1 MYGTHGTTL
10 DIASPLPTLLC
21 TQPCWHPQM
30 SRRCSAVCRA
40 AARRAGVTARNVGRG
55 SLLHVV
61 INVFSA
67 TDCRKRKTMRVRFA
81 DQLPA
86 TRRYRRNG
94 GTKQR
99 RSQRGSEYI
108 HSCNQDRPGHYC
120 PIPGQSDAGSKC
132 SLALCG
138 NYEMT
143 AWPSQAAVPTNC
155 SASPA
160 PLGTTLRR
168 LR

>member
-1 MYGTHGTTL
+1 M
-10 DIASPLPTLLC
+10 
-21 TQPCWHPQM
+21 
-30 SRRCSAVCRA
+30 
-40 AARRAGVTARNVGRG
+40 TARNVGRG

-108 HSCNQDRPGHYC
+108 HICTQDRPGHYC
-120 PIPGQSDAGSKC
+120 PIPVQSGAGSKC
-132 SLALCG
+132 SLALRG

-143 AWPSQAAVPTNC
+143 ERPSQAAVPTNC
-155 SASPA
+155 TAFSCAARQNLSNSILHLHLNNSNNVSPGRIA
-160 PLGTTLRR
+160 AGRHPSTR
-168 LR
+168 LLAG